1 MLPPIEEAAAA
12 QGAAS
17 AAQAPPL
24 STAEEDL
31 GGSVRFPLGG
41 GVPRVS
47 TPSVAVAP
55 GVSKQLMARGRG
67 GAPPT
72 RDAKCFGAHCA

>member
-1 MLPPIEEAAAA
+1 MLAPIEEAGAAA
-12 QGAAS
+12 AAS

-24 STAEEDL
+24 SAAEEDL

-55 GVSKQLMARGRG
+55 GVSKQVMARGRG

-72 RDAKCFGAHCA
+72 RDAKCFGARIA